1 MKYIIKTYTNK
12 GEIIL
17 DFTMGSGT
25 TGVAVEE
32 LNRDEDLDLS
42 FYGIELDD
50 KYAKAY
56 YNRGNLYGKLD
67 KLNEALADYTKA
79 IEINPKYTE
88 AYYNRGN
95 VYGRQ
100 GNHSQAIADY
110 TKAIE
115 TNAQYA
121 AAYGNR
127 GLAYQSQGNLQQA
140 LADFNR
146 AIEINPKYAA
156 AYANRGNVYQI
167 QGNLQQAITDYN
179 KAIEINPDIAGFYSN
194 RGNAYQA
201 QGKLDFAIEDYNKAI
216 EKNPKDSACYYNR
229 GLAYYSS
236 EQYDKSLADYKVA
249 VNQEPSKEAY
259 NEFIK
264 YFPAKKTTDKNDV
277 RNQIVL
283 LFEGKFNP
291 AKKTDITEAVAAP
304 VVAAAPA
311 RVNAKEDIK
320 NMVNKWVNS
329 WESGDMKTYRNSYA
343 DNFTSK
349 GMNLNEWVTYKTNIR
364 EKSKNVKISIDDLKI
379 SEKGDAATAVFTQ
392 SYSSSI
398 LQDKGKKTLELKK
411 INNEWKIYKELM

>member
-1 MKYIIKTYTNK
+1 M
-12 GEIIL
+12 
-17 DFTMGSGT
+17 
-25 TGVAVEE
+25 
-32 LNRDEDLDLS
+32 
-42 FYGIELDD
+42 
-50 KYAKAY
+50 
-56 YNRGNLYGKLD
+56 
-67 KLNEALADYTKA
+67 
-79 IEINPKYTE
+79 
-88 AYYNRGN
+88 
-95 VYGRQ
+95 
-100 GNHSQAIADY
+100 
-110 TKAIE
+110 
-115 TNAQYA
+115 
-121 AAYGNR
+121 
-127 GLAYQSQGNLQQA
+127 
-140 LADFNR
+140 ADFNR

-201 QGKLDFAIEDYNKAI
+201 QGKLDFAIADYNKAI

-283 LFEGKFNP
+283 LFEGKLNL

-364 EKSKNVKISIDDLKI
+364 EKSKNVK
-379 SEKGDAATAVFTQ
+379 F
-392 SYSSSI
+392 
-398 LQDKGKKTLELKK
+398 
-411 INNEWKIYKELM
+411 